1 MSTPNPPQEKKGRFS
16 FPGFSSFKR
25 AKKEKS
31 SALQQAKDVLQKIES
46 MPPLIKDANNKQ
58 TIELDKAKR
67 KYKEMSESS
76 VKNIYA
82 AKLSRK
88 IQQTNENMQW
98 EIAKFNKMNTEG
110 KSSQEIYR
118 QWRKIEQQAETLK
131 YLTQIAKLKLHS
143 SANVIQQSNS
153 MGVTRLRKL
162 LPTVL
167 ENFKEF
173 EAARTKV
180 SEYLKLSD
188 TPKPHQQ

>member
-1 MSTPNPPQEKKGRFS
+1 MSTPNPPQKKGRFS

-25 AKKEKS
+25 AKKEESRAFQK
-31 SALQQAKDVLQKIES
+31 ADEVLQKIES

-153 MGVTRLRKL
+153 MGVKRLEEL
-162 LPTVL
+162 LPKVSK
-167 ENFKEF
+167 NFDGF
-173 EAARTKV
+173 ELARTKV

-188 TPKPHQQ
+188 TSKPHQQ